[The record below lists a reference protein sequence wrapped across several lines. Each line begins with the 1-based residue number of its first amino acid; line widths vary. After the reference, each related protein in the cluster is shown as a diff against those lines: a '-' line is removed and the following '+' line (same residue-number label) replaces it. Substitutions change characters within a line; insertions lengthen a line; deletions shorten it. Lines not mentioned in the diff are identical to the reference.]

1 MYAVMVSGGKQHK
14 VKHGDVVKVE
24 KIEQGI
30 GDTVTF
36 EKILMVANGKD
47 IKVGAPYL
55 AKTTVVAEVVEQGR
69 AKKVTILKFR
79 RRKNSMRRQ
88 GHRQYFTAVRIL
100 EIAGVKGAATAAKA
114 EKPVA
119 EKKAPVKKAAAK
131 PAEKKAAP
139 AKTAEKK
146 APAKKTETKKAAPKA
161 AAEKKPAAK
170 KPAAKKPAA
179 KKAAPK
185 KDSEK

>member
-1 MYAVMVSGGKQHK
+1 MYAVIVSGGKQHK
-14 VKHGDVVKVE
+14 VKHGDVVKLE

-30 GDTVTF
+30 GETVTF

-47 IKVGAPYL
+47 VKVGAPYL

-69 AKKVTILKFR
+69 GKKVTILKFR

-100 EIAGVKGAATAAKA
+100 EIAGVKGDVKAAKA
-114 EKPVA
+114 EKPTA
-119 EKKAPVKKAAAK
+119 EKKAPAKKAAPKAAAK

-139 AKTAEKK
+139 AK
-146 APAKKTETKKAAPKA
+146 
-161 AAEKKPAAK
+161 AAEK

-185 KDSEK
+185 KDSDK

>member
-14 VKHGDVVKVE
+14 VKHGDVVNLE

-30 GDTVTF
+30 GETVTF
-36 EKILMVANGKD
+36 EKILMVADGKD
-47 IKVGAPYL
+47 VKVGTPYL

-100 EIAGVKGAATAAKA
+100 EIAGVKGEVKAAKT
-114 EKPVA
+114 EKPAA
-119 EKKAPVKKAAAK
+119 EKKAPAKKAAPKAAAK
-131 PAEKKAAP
+131 P
-139 AKTAEKK
+139 AEKK

-170 KPAAKKPAA
+170 KPASKKPAA

>member
-14 VKHGDVVKVE
+14 VKHGEIVKVE

-30 GDTVTF
+30 GETGTF
-36 EKILMVANGKD
+36 EQILMVANGKD
-47 IKVGAPYL
+47 VNVGTPYL

-100 EIAGVKGAATAAKA
+100 EIAGVKGDVKVAKA
-114 EKPVA
+114 E
-119 EKKAPVKKAAAK
+119 
-131 PAEKKAAP
+131 
-139 AKTAEKK
+139 
-146 APAKKTETKKAAPKA
+146 
-161 AAEKKPAAK
+161 
-170 KPAAKKPAA
+170 KPAA

-185 KDSEK
+185 KDSDK

>member
-1 MYAVMVSGGKQHK
+1 MYAVIVSGGKQHK
-14 VKHGDVVKVE
+14 VKHGDVVKLE

-30 GDTVTF
+30 GETVTF

-47 IKVGAPYL
+47 VKVGAPYL

-69 AKKVTILKFR
+69 GKKVTILKFR

-100 EIAGVKGAATAAKA
+100 EIAGVKGEVKAAKA
-114 EKPVA
+114 EKPAA
-119 EKKAPVKKAAAK
+119 EKKAPAKKAAPKAAAK
-131 PAEKKAAP
+131 P
-139 AKTAEKK
+139 AEKK